1 MYVHVCNICMS
12 AIWLLYILQVIKKFY
27 GLKKGEYR
35 DCTKTNGAS
44 VGCKCSTEL
53 VFGMIVCSVKLVMI
67 VCNVR

>member
-1 MYVHVCNICMS
+1 MHVCNL
-12 AIWLLYILQVIKKFY
+12 AVVYITSKQKFY